1 MRSGRSQVRC
11 PVAELSGVPAPTS
24 APDEVAVAARAAH
37 AKGATDTV
45 VLDVAAVSGLT
56 SYFVICSAGNDRLVR
71 AIAESIE
78 AEVKSTTGDRPIGIE
93 GMDSLEWVLM
103 NFGHFIVHVFRQEA
117 REFYDLERLW
127 RDAPRC
133 EWGED
138 AASDVVDGPSTD
150 GDSPNA

>member
-1 MRSGRSQVRC
+1 M
-11 PVAELSGVPAPTS
+11 AELSGGPTATP
-24 APDEVAVAARAAH
+24 APDEIAVAARAAH

-45 VLDVAAVSGLT
+45 VLEVAAVSGLT

-78 AEVKSTTGDRPIGIE
+78 AEVKATTGDRPIGIE

-133 EWGED
+133 DWGED
-138 AASDVVDGPSTD
+138 AASGTVEDPLAD
-150 GDSPNA
+150 GDPQIS